1 MRLTTETIRM
11 ARIGNMDY
19 EAATKAMTSAVR
31 GFKIEMQDAQRV
43 TDVYSAL
50 AAKAA
55 VDTQDLATAISKTA
69 SIAGSA
75 GMSFENTSAFLTQ
88 MIEQTQEA
96 AEVAGTAIRTFIA
109 RYTELKKNPMVLEVE
124 VDGEVVNA
132 NRIEEA
138 LRSANVALRDQKGE
152 FRDLD
157 EVFLELSSKWDGLNR
172 NTQRYIA
179 TVSAGSRRRM
189 LPRALAAG

>member
-1 MRLTTETIRM
+1 M
-11 ARIGNMDY
+11 A
-19 EAATKAMTSAVR
+19 
-31 GFKIEMQDAQRV
+31 
-43 TDVYSAL
+43 
-50 AAKAA
+50 
-55 VDTQDLATAISKTA
+55 
-69 SIAGSA
+69 
-75 GMSFENTSAFLTQ
+75 
-88 MIEQTQEA
+88 
-96 AEVAGTAIRTFIA
+96 
-109 RYTELKKNPMVLEVE
+109 LEVE